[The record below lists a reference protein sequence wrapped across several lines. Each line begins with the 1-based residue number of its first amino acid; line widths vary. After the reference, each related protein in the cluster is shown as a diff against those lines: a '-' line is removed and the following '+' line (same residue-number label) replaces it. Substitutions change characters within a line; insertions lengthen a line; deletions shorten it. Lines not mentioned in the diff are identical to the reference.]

1 MPAGSQEP
9 VFGIQEPALR
19 IEESVPAIQISAPAF
34 QEPLFKVVGRFIRQR
49 WLLILGISAAALIP
63 CFWHKH
69 IEAGD
74 LGSHVY
80 NAWLAELVQRGELS
94 GLRIVPQWNNVAFD
108 PLLSAF
114 GEIVNWMWAE
124 RLAVSLCVLI
134 VFWGVFAFIAAATR
148 RAPLLLMPVIAMV
161 AYGWTFQQ
169 GFINYYLALGL
180 SFFALAILWRGS
192 RKERLAV
199 LPLVPLI
206 FLAHPL
212 GLIWLAGAGAYA
224 LVAERLPRH
233 RVLLFAAATLL
244 TLSTNFFVQR
254 RYVVSRSTKPPYV
267 YNGADQIVLYS
278 RAYKRIPL
286 LLVSFVF
293 LALTREIAK
302 RRNDPEIR
310 GTVGVL
316 LQLYLMLQSLLFVM
330 PEGVLVPAYKAP
342 LTYLPHRLTTLSA
355 VMICSLL
362 GLMRPRKWHLLAYGT
377 VAALFFLLLFRDTG
391 IINSMEEQTERLVA
405 SLPFGQRVLFTIA
418 DGGLRLNIGHFVD
431 RSCINHCFSYGNYEP
446 STGQFRVRAMPGN
459 GKVMSQVPDVWLMA
473 VGNYNV
479 RAEDLPAYEIYQCGE
494 KVRRVCHRSLE
505 AGERNSPSVAL
516 HGSPFDVP

>member
-1 MPAGSQEP
+1 MPGCQEAALD
-9 VFGIQEPALR
+9 VQESAIHGLAPGF
-19 IEESVPAIQISAPAF
+19 EEPI
-34 QEPLFKVVGRFIRQR
+34 FKVAERSLRRR
-49 WLLILGISAAALIP
+49 WLLISGISAAVLIP

-80 NAWLAELVQRGELS
+80 NAWLAELVHRGELS

-108 PLLSAF
+108 LLLSAF
-114 GEIVNWMWAE
+114 GKIVNWMWAE
-124 RLAVSLCVLI
+124 KLAVSLCVLI
-134 VFWGVFAFIAAATR
+134 FFWGAFALIAAAAR
-148 RAPLLLMPVIAMV
+148 RAPLLLTPVIAMV
-161 AYGWTFQQ
+161 SYGWTFQQ

-180 SFFALAILWRGS
+180 SFFALAILWRGN

-199 LPLVPLI
+199 LLLVPLI

-212 GLIWLAGAGAYA
+212 GLIWLAGAGGYA
-224 LVAERLPRH
+224 IVAERLPRQ
-233 RVLLFAAATLL
+233 RVVLFSVAILM
-244 TLSTNFFVQR
+244 TLSISFFVQR
-254 RYVVSRSTKPPYV
+254 HYRVSHSTKPPYV

-278 RAYKRIPL
+278 RAYKLIAL

-293 LALTREIAK
+293 LALAREIAK
-302 RRNDPEIR
+302 RRNDPEIT
-310 GTVGVL
+310 GTGGVL
-316 LQLYLMLQSLLFVM
+316 LQLYLILQSLLFVM
-330 PEGVLVPAYKAP
+330 PEGVLVPGYKAP

-355 VMICSLL
+355 VIICSLL
-362 GLMRPRKWHLLAYGT
+362 GLIRPRKWHLLAYGT
-377 VAALFFLLLFRDTG
+377 VAALFFLLLYRDTG
-391 IINSMEEQTERLVA
+391 IINSMEEQSERLVA

-459 GKVMSQVPDVWLMA
+459 GKVMWQVPDVWLME

-494 KVRRVCHRSLE
+494 KGRRVCLRSLQ

-516 HGSPFDVP
+516 HGSPFDMP

>member
-1 MPAGSQEP
+1 MPGSQEAAL
-9 VFGIQEPALR
+9 GIQKSAIHGLAPGFEEP
-19 IEESVPAIQISAPAF
+19 I
-34 QEPLFKVVGRFIRQR
+34 FKIAGRFLRQR
-49 WLLILGISAAALIP
+49 WLLILGISAAVLIP

-80 NAWLAELVQRGELS
+80 NAWLAELVQKGELS
-94 GLRIVPQWNNVAFD
+94 GLRIVSQWNNLAFD
-108 PLLSAF
+108 LLLSTF
-114 GEIVNWMWAE
+114 GKIVNWMWAE
-124 RLAVSLCVLI
+124 KLAVSLCVLI
-134 VFWGVFAFIAAATR
+134 FFWGAFALIAAVAR
-148 RAPLLLMPVIAMV
+148 RAPLLLTPVIAMV
-161 AYGWTFQQ
+161 SYGWTFQQ

-180 SFFALAILWRGS
+180 SFFALAILWRGN

-199 LPLVPLI
+199 LLLVPLI

-212 GLIWLAGAGAYA
+212 GLIWLAGAGGYA
-224 LVAERLPRH
+224 LVADRLPRQ
-233 RVLLFAAATLL
+233 RVVLFSVAILM
-244 TLSTNFFVQR
+244 TLSTSFFVQR

-278 RAYKRIPL
+278 RAYKLIAL

-293 LALTREIAK
+293 LVLTREIAK

-310 GTVGVL
+310 GTGCVL
-316 LQLYLMLQSLLFVM
+316 LQLYLILQSLLFVM
-330 PEGVLVPAYKAP
+330 PEGVLVPGYKAP

-355 VMICSLL
+355 VIICSLL
-362 GLMRPRKWHLLAYGT
+362 GLMRPRKWHLLAYGS
-377 VAALFFLLLFRDTG
+377 VAALFFLLLYRDTG
-391 IINSMEEQTERLVA
+391 IINGMEEQSERLVA
-405 SLPFGQRVLFTIA
+405 SLPYGQRVLFTIA

-459 GKVMSQVPDVWLMA
+459 GKVMSQVPDVWLME

-494 KVRRVCHRSLE
+494 KGRRVCLRSLE

-516 HGSPFDVP
+516 HGSPFDMP